1 MSYYGGGG
9 IGVASTQNL
18 LRNASADRR
27 GISRAFLRG
36 ISLKECYRDAARCL
50 KDGVTEPPA
59 GKEARHRASA
69 PRVCSGVAS
78 AVRGGVPGRLAPDLG
93 FRRLDFP
100 GVHHTDLGVHLVPI
114 LGFALGADLGVR
126 LGPRPAITG
135 SWLFRKQ
142 CLTRACTSPGPT
154 LREGPATRRGVAI
167 VPPPGIGPQSIED
180 P

>member
-1 MSYYGGGG
+1 VTRSRRMSWGPRSARKPPFGANNRGAVAPKLNQPVLYLLKRWQSRGG
-9 IGVASTQNL
+9 ASTQNL

-93 FRRLDFP
+93 FRRLDF
-100 GVHHTDLGVHLVPI
+100 LVFTIPTWAFTLFRFSGSPWGPI
-114 LGFALGADLGVR
+114 WVFALVR
-126 LGPRPAITG
+126 D
-135 SWLFRKQ
+135 
-142 CLTRACTSPGPT
+142 
-154 LREGPATRRGVAI
+154 
-167 VPPPGIGPQSIED
+167 PQSPARGCSESNV
-180 P
+180 